1 MRIWKEKNKIAK
13 NNNNRINLVL
23 AIIFLLGGGL
33 IAKLY
38 TLQVSSFDLYAAK
51 ASGQHQV
58 SGVLQP
64 ERGRIFIQDKEGSNK
79 LYPIATN
86 KKFALLYAVPR
97 DVREP
102 ERLAEVLFSFFKQEQ
117 SGKDIDK
124 KMEEDEK
131 KDLENKLAGLDDAGR
146 QLIAAEHEKFKKSKE
161 YQELKKLKRE
171 DELKR
176 AKEEVIK
183 TYVKILTKPNDPY
196 EPLEQKVDEDV
207 IKKLFAQIASTGSK
221 EVKPE
226 NLEVRGNKVFESIN
240 GESKEVRV
248 EGLQFE
254 MKAFRFYPE
263 NNIGAN
269 MIGFVS
275 YSGDESNG
283 QYGLEGFFEE
293 ELAGKAG
300 SIKTERSAKGELII
314 MNDREY
320 NKPQN
325 GSDLV
330 LTIDR
335 TIQFNA
341 CQKLNAAVKKHGAD
355 GGSVVIMDPKTGAIL
370 AMCSNPDFD
379 PNHYKEVEDIN
390 IFNNQA
396 VFSQYEPGSIF
407 KGITMAMGIDQ
418 EKVMPYTTFN
428 DTGSVKIAD
437 YEIKNSDL
445 KAHGV
450 IDMNGVLQE
459 SLNTGTIFIM
469 RKVGI
474 DMFREYV
481 KNFGFGERTGIELEG
496 ESAGDIK
503 NLVKDKANK
512 ELYAATASFGQGIA
526 VTPLQMVNAFAAIAN
541 GGILMKPYLVK
552 EVIHNDGSRIVTKPK
567 QMRRVISERGSMIL
581 SGMLV
586 NVVENGHGKRAGV
599 DGYYI
604 AGKTGTAQ
612 IPKKDG
618 RGYQENAHI
627 GSFAGFAPANDPKFA
642 MLVRLDNPRD
652 VEWAE
657 SSAAPL
663 FGEISEFLLHYMQ
676 VKTERPLK

>member
-1 MRIWKEKNKIAK
+1 MKFWKENKK
-13 NNNNRINLVL
+13 TVKNNNRINIVM

-33 IAKLY
+33 LAKLY
-38 TLQVSSFDLYAAK
+38 SLQISSFDLYAAK
-51 ASGQHQV
+51 AAGQHQV
-58 SGVLQP
+58 SAVLQP
-64 ERGRIFIQDKEGSNK
+64 ERGRIFIQDKDGANK
-79 LYPIATN
+79 LYPVASN

-97 DVREP
+97 DVKEP
-102 ERLAEVLFSFFKQEQ
+102 EKLAEVLFAFFRQEQ
-117 SGKDIDK
+117 SEKDIDK
-124 KMEEDEK
+124 KMDEDEK
-131 KDLENKLAGLDDAGR
+131 TDLQGKIAGLDDTGKQKA
-146 QLIAAEHEKFKKSKE
+146 AAEYEAFRKSKE

-171 DELKR
+171 DELKK
-176 AKEEVIK
+176 AKEKAIETYLK
-183 TYVKILTKPNDPY
+183 TLAKPDDPY

-207 IKKLFAQIASTGSK
+207 IKKLFAQIASVDNK
-221 EVKPE
+221 EIKPE
-226 NLEVRGNKVFESIN
+226 NLEVKGNNIFIN
-240 GESKEVRV
+240 NEGALRELEVD
-248 EGLQFE
+248 GLQFE

-263 NNIGAN
+263 GSIGAN
-269 MIGFVS
+269 MTGFVS
-275 YSGDESNG
+275 YSGDDSRG
-283 QYGLEGFFEE
+283 QYGLEGFFNE
-293 ELAGKAG
+293 ELTGVSG
-300 SIKTERSAKGELII
+300 SIKTERSAQGELII

-320 NKPQN
+320 TKPKN

-335 TIQFNA
+335 TIQFTA
-341 CQKLNAAVKKHGAD
+341 CQKLNEAVKKHGAD
-355 GGSVVIMDPKTGAIL
+355 GGSVVIMDPDTGAIL
-370 AMCSNPDFD
+370 AMCSNPDYD
-379 PNHYKEVEDIN
+379 PNHYRDVEDIN
-390 IFNNQA
+390 IFNNQV

-418 EKVMPYTTFN
+418 EKIMPQTIFT

-445 KAHGV
+445 KAHGI

-459 SLNTGTIFIM
+459 SLNTGTIFVM
-469 RKVGI
+469 RKIGADV
-474 DMFREYV
+474 FRDYV
-481 KNFGFGERTGIELEG
+481 KNFGFGEKTGIELEG
-496 ESAGDIK
+496 ESTGDIK
-503 NLVKDKANK
+503 NLVKDKMNK

-526 VTPLQMVNAFAAIAN
+526 VTPLQMINAFAAMAN

-552 EVIHNDGSRIVTKPK
+552 EVIHGDGSRIVTQPK
-567 QMRRVISERGSMIL
+567 QIRRVISERGAMIL

-599 DGYYI
+599 KGYYV

-618 RGYQENAHI
+618 RGYEKNAHI
-627 GSFAGFAPANDPKFA
+627 GSFAGFAPANNPKFA

-663 FGEISEFLLHYMQ
+663 FGEISEFLLHYLQ
-676 VKTERPLK
+676 VPTDRQ

>member
-1 MRIWKEKNKIAK
+1 MKLWKEKNRVAK
-13 NNNNRINLVL
+13 NNNRINLVM

-33 IAKLY
+33 LARLY

-64 ERGRIFIQDKEGSNK
+64 ERGRIFIQDRDGSNK
-79 LYPIATN
+79 LYPIASN

-102 ERLAEVLFSFFKQEQ
+102 EKLAENLFAFFKQEQ
-117 SGKDIDK
+117 AEKDIDK

-131 KDLENKLAGLDDAGR
+131 AELQSKTAGSDEAGR
-146 QLIAAEHEKFKKSKE
+146 QKAISEYETFKRSKE
-161 YQELKKLKRE
+161 YQEFKKLKRE
-171 DELKR
+171 DELEK
-176 AKEEVIK
+176 AKERAMEAYIK
-183 TYVKILTKPNDPY
+183 TLTKPNDPY
-196 EPLEQKVDEDV
+196 EPLEQKVDEEV
-207 IKKLFAQIASTGSK
+207 IKRLFARIMSA
-221 EVKPE
+221 EDREIKPE
-226 NLEVRGNKVFESIN
+226 ELEIKGNKIFNSN
-240 GESKEVRV
+240 DGELRELKIS
-248 EGLQFE
+248 GLQFE

-269 MIGFVS
+269 MVGFVS
-275 YSGDESNG
+275 YSGDGSSG
-283 QYGLEGFFEE
+283 QYGLEGFFDE
-293 ELAGKAG
+293 ELAGTPG
-300 SIKTERSAKGELII
+300 SIKTERSAQGELII

-320 NKPQN
+320 SKPQN

-335 TIQFNA
+335 TIQFTA

-379 PNHYKEVEDIN
+379 PNHYRDVEDIN

-396 VFSQYEPGSIF
+396 IFSQYEPGSIF

-418 EKVMPYTTFN
+418 EKITPQTTFT
-428 DTGSVKIAD
+428 DTGSIKIAD

-445 KAHGV
+445 RAHGV
-450 IDMNGVLQE
+450 IDMNGALQE
-459 SLNTGTIFIM
+459 SLNTGMIFIM
-469 RKVGI
+469 RKIGV
-474 DMFREYV
+474 DSFREYV
-481 KNFGFGERTGIELEG
+481 KNFGFGEKTGIELEG
-496 ESAGDIK
+496 ESAGDIR
-503 NLVKDKANK
+503 NLVKDKMNK

-552 EVIHNDGSRIVTKPK
+552 EVIHSDGSRIVTQPK
-567 QMRRVISERGSMIL
+567 QTRRVISDRGSMIL

-599 DGYYI
+599 DGYYV

-612 IPKKDG
+612 IPKKNG
-618 RGYQENAHI
+618 RGYEENAHI

-663 FGEISEFLLHYMQ
+663 FGEISEFLLQYLQ
-676 VKTERPLK
+676 VKTERPLKK